1 LLEQNKFACLTY
13 HVIGEPAGQYSPSAR
28 HLQDQLALLQR
39 EAYVIDGFEGP
50 ELRLRSRQS
59 VASRYAVLTVDDG
72 RESAMWA
79 ADLLGKCG
87 GHASF
92 FLTRDR
98 SASKPGYIRE
108 DDIRELRRRRF
119 SVGTHGAT
127 HRRLTFLPMEE

>member
-1 LLEQNKFACLTY
+1 LVEGNKFACFAY
-13 HVIGEPAGQYSPSAR
+13 HAIGEDADQYTLR
-28 HLQDQLALLQR
+28 ERQFQDQLALLQR

-59 VASRYAVLTVDDG
+59 LASRYAVLTVDDG